1 MIPIKFCGLST
12 PETVAAAVR
21 AGAGWL
27 GFVFFPRSPRHLE
40 PERAAALTALVPPG
54 IGRVAVLVDADD
66 ALIDAVIAA
75 GIDTLQLHGRETP
88 ERIAAVKARTG
99 LPVWAARGVAN
110 RADIAAAIA
119 GAGPADRLLLDAKPP
134 AGAGARVADLPG
146 GAGVADLPGGA
157 GVADLPG
164 GNGVAFDWRLMLG
177 VQPPLPW
184 GLSGGLDAGNV
195 GAALAVL
202 QPAFVDVSSGT
213 EERPGVKSIAKI
225 MAFADAVRA
234 A

>member
-134 AGAGARVADLPG
+134 AGAGT
-146 GAGVADLPGGA
+146 ADLPGGA

-213 EERPGVKSIAKI
+213 EDRPGVKSIAKI

>member
-1 MIPIKFCGLST
+1 
-12 PETVAAAVR
+12 
-21 AGAGWL
+21 
-27 GFVFFPRSPRHLE
+27 
-40 PERAAALTALVPPG
+40 LTALVPPG

-75 GIDTLQLHGRETP
+75 GIDTLQFHGRETP

-134 AGAGARVADLPG
+134 AGTGMADLP
-146 GAGVADLPGGA
+146 AGTGM
-157 GVADLPG
+157 ADLPG

-177 VQPPLPW
+177 VHPPLPW

-213 EERPGVKSIAKI
+213 EDRPGVKSIAKI

>member
-1 MIPIKFCGLST
+1 MTPIKFCGLSN

-88 ERIAAVKARTG
+88 QRIAAVKARTG

-119 GAGPADRLLLDAKPP
+119 GAGPADRLLLDAKP
-134 AGAGARVADLPG
+134 AVGA
-146 GAGVADLPGGA
+146 GA

-213 EERPGVKSIAKI
+213 EDRPGVKSIAKI

>member
-1 MIPIKFCGLST
+1 MSPIKFCGLST

-99 LPVWAARGVAN
+99 LAVWAARGVAN

-134 AGAGARVADLPG
+134 VGA

-213 EERPGVKSIAKI
+213 EDRPGVKSIAKI